1 MAYTTVNKATDNF
14 TNHRYTG
21 NGQNAHAITGVA
33 TFQPDL
39 SILKKVEDASTG
51 DWEVYDALRGATN
64 RIYTNV
70 NAAQDTLASGLQSFN
85 STGFTLG
92 TNNAINGNGD
102 ATTSLNWKANGVGS
116 SNTDGTI
123 NSTYTSANT
132 TAGFSVVTFTG
143 TGATA
148 TVGHGLGVK
157 PAMIWI
163 KVLNNTDD
171 WNVWMGNKSSNQIG
185 LLNESSGFY
194 TPGTATID
202 AATTTTDVIGLGAGS
217 PANRSGAPI
226 VAYCWAEIP
235 GYSKFNTYVGNGSI
249 TDGRFVYTGFAP
261 ALVVCKTTASDSWMV
276 YTDKI
281 SGATAPTGSA
291 LSGIFNR
298 HSLFAEFN
306 AAGDTQSAGS
316 NQGMD
321 MYSNGFKLFEDNGN
335 LNGNGQEYIY
345 MAWGQTLVGTNNI
358 PANAR

>member
-1 MAYTTVNKATDNF
+1 MAYTTVNNSKQNMNTK
-14 TNHRYTG
+14 RWGG
-21 NGQNAHAITGVA
+21 NGSTQTISGIG
-33 TFQPDL
+33 FQPDL
-39 SILKKVEDASTG
+39 AIMKEIEDGGSGNFAVQSSSQGLDT
-51 DWEVYDALRGATN
+51 A
-64 RIYTNV
+64 IFTNV
-70 NAAQDTLASGLQSFN
+70 NTAQSTGLTNAITAFN
-85 STGFTLG
+85 SDGYAIG
-92 TNNAINGNGD
+92 DWSPINRNA
-102 ATTSLNWKANGVGS
+102 AAFCSWNWKANGQGS

-123 NSTYTSANT
+123 NSEYTSTNT

-163 KVLNNTDD
+163 KVRNNTDD

-194 TPGTATID
+194 TPGDATID
-202 AATTTTDVIGLGAGS
+202 AATTTTDVIGLGSGS

-235 GYSKFNTYVGNGSI
+235 GYSKFNTYVGNGST
-249 TDGRFVYTGFAP
+249 TDGTFVYTGFAP
-261 ALVVCKTTASDSWMV
+261 TLVVCKTTGNDSWMV

-281 SGATAPTGSA
+281 SGATAPSNTA

-298 HSLFAEFN
+298 HNRFTEFN
-306 AAGDTQSAGS
+306 GSGVTQNAGT

-335 LNGNGQEYIY
+335 LNGSGQEYIF
-345 MAWGQTLVGTNNI
+345 MAWGQSIVAPNGNI
-358 PANAR
+358 ATAR